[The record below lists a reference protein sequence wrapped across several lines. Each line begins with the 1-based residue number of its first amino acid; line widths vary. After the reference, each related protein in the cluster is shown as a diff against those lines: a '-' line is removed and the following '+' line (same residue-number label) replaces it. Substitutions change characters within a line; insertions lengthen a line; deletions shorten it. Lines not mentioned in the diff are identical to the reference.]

1 MPLDLKLP
9 DDAAKYLNQQ
19 AANQYKHA
27 VEGYAED
34 LLKEASR
41 LEATAKSSPGDPEI
55 TSTMVKDADLLLR
68 RGWVRPAKKPLLI
81 ASQLLAT
88 IGGFLTG
95 LLADMDKLKD
105 AATLVVFVVLL
116 TVTITAA
123 VVALMK
129 D

>member
-1 MPLDLKLP
+1 MPLELKIP
-9 DDAAKYLNQQ
+9 DMASKYLNRQ
-19 AANQYKHA
+19 AESHYKKA

-41 LEATAKSSPGDPEI
+41 LEATAKSGTGDPEI

-68 RGWVRPAKKPLLI
+68 RGWVRPAKKPYLI
-81 ASQLLAT
+81 LAQIIAT

-105 AATLVVFVVLL
+105 VVTLVVFVVLL
-116 TVTITAA
+116 TVTITAT
-123 VVALMK
+123 VVAVLK